1 MARAVPAG
9 PLRPYVREYVGW
21 SDTSRAISR
30 RRQLPSGAVPL
41 IVNFGARVRER
52 KARSDEWRE
61 YGTFT
66 AGLHDAFTITE
77 SAGPN
82 LGLQINFSAVGA
94 RLFYDRPLC
103 DLTNLTVELV
113 DVLARPADDLIARL
127 ADAPSWAARFEIL
140 DREIAARIARARPP
154 ARAIVSAHDE
164 LVRTG
169 GRVRIAE
176 VVGRSGWS
184 ARHFAARFRDEI
196 GLAPKA
202 FARTLRFAAAV
213 RALKTA
219 AAPDLADL
227 AQTCGYYDQ
236 AHFTR
241 DVGAFAGATP
251 TELIV
256 SRFPLDSGFPADR

>member
-9 PLRPYVREYVGW
+9 PLRPYVREDVGW

-52 KARSDEWRE
+52 KARSVEWRE

-103 DLTNLTVELV
+103 ELTNLTVELV
-113 DVLARPADDLIARL
+113 EVLERPADDLHERL
-127 ADAPSWAARFEIL
+127 ADDLSRGGSDDIL
-140 DREIAARIARARPP
+140 SCA
-154 ARAIVSAHDE
+154 
-164 LVRTG
+164 
-169 GRVRIAE
+169 
-176 VVGRSGWS
+176 
-184 ARHFAARFRDEI
+184 
-196 GLAPKA
+196 
-202 FARTLRFAAAV
+202 
-213 RALKTA
+213 
-219 AAPDLADL
+219 
-227 AQTCGYYDQ
+227 
-236 AHFTR
+236 
-241 DVGAFAGATP
+241 
-251 TELIV
+251 
-256 SRFPLDSGFPADR
+256 